1 MTKKQII
8 IDTDPGIDDA
18 VALAI
23 ALFSNELE
31 VKLITTVAGNVGLDY
46 VTQNALKLLEF
57 FGKDIPVAKG
67 LDAPLIREMKDA
79 SQVHGETGM
88 EGYDFKEPTN
98 QLLLKEHA
106 INAMRETILNSKEL
120 ITILAI
126 GPLTNIAMLLKM
138 YPETKAQIK
147 EIIFMGGSL
156 TRGNSSVMSEFNIDF
171 DPEAAKIVFDSGVPI
186 VMVGLDIGLKVLI
199 FPEESQKIK
208 AMNKVGEMFYDL
220 FKRYRGGSMETGL
233 TMYDSTA
240 IAYLLRPDLFE
251 VTKSFLDV
259 ELNGKYTTG
268 TTIVDLQGLLNEEP
282 NATIC
287 VDIDQDGFKEWFL
300 TSIENC
306 QFQQ

>member
-79 SQVHGETGM
+79 SQVHRETGM
-88 EGYDFKEPTN
+88 EGYDFKKPTN
-98 QLLLKEHA
+98 QLLLNEHA

-138 YPETKAQIK
+138 YPETMAQIK

-208 AMNKVGEMFYDL
+208 AMNKVGEMFYGL

>member
-23 ALFSNELE
+23 ALYSNELE
-31 VKLITTVAGNVGLDY
+31 VKLITTVAGNVGLNY

-67 LDAPLIREMKDA
+67 LDAPLIRDIKDA

-88 EGYDFKEPTN
+88 EGYNFKEPTAH
-98 QLLLKEHA
+98 LLLKKHA
-106 INAMRETILNSKEL
+106 VNAMRETILNSEDP
-120 ITILAI
+120 ITIVAI
-126 GPLTNIAMLLKM
+126 GPLSNIAMLLKM
-138 YPETKAQIK
+138 YPETKTQIK

-186 VMVGLDIGLKVLI
+186 VMVGLDIGLKVLVY
-199 FPEESQKIK
+199 PEDSQKIK
-208 AMNKVGEMFYDL
+208 AMNKVGEMFYSL
-220 FKRYRGGSMETGL
+220 FKRYRGGSMKTGL

-259 ELNGKYTTG
+259 ELNGKYTAG
-268 TTIVDLQGLLNEEP
+268 ATIVDLQGLLNEEP

-300 TSIENC
+300 TSIEDC
-306 QFQQ
+306 QSQE